1 MKIYLIRHGESIMNT
16 HENDK
21 IGAIDSKVWLTENG
35 KEQARK
41 SAQFLKNYM
50 NEAGDL
56 DDISKLRVWI
66 SPYHRTRETFE
77 IYDSIIEFK
86 EKGITCY
93 EDFLLAEQE
102 FGLFDNI
109 PEEDWGKIYPNE
121 FNYYNKLKTQEGKF
135 YARCPMGESPK
146 DVAIRCR
153 IFSDT
158 VWRDYQKSGIDTL
171 CLFVHGT
178 VLRSFTMAWNHY
190 SPEWYNAEKNPGNCW
205 IRLIDNH
212 IDKGY
217 IYRG

>member
-16 HENDK
+16 RENDN
-21 IGAIDSKVWLTENG
+21 IGEIDSKVWLTERG
-35 KEQARK
+35 LEQAEK
-41 SAQFLKNYM
+41 SAKFLKAYM
-50 NEAGDL
+50 DGAGDL
-56 DDISKLRVWI
+56 EDTSKMRVWV
-66 SPYHRTRETFE
+66 SPYRRTRETFE
-77 IYDSIIEFK
+77 VFDNIVGFK
-86 EKGITCY
+86 EKGITCF

-102 FGLFDNI
+102 FGLFDNVPI
-109 PEEDWGKIYPNE
+109 DKWEETYPTE
-121 FNYYNKLKTQEGKF
+121 YAYYKKLKDNGGKF

-158 VWRDYQKSGIDTL
+158 IWRDYHKSGIETL

-190 SPEWYNAEKNPGNCW
+190 SPEWYNTEGNPGNCW

-212 IDKGY
+212 TDKGY
-217 IYRG
+217 IFNE